1 MNVISV
7 DVFSMYIN
15 DQPVGVG
22 EEEGI
27 VVCQMVNLEHDARP
41 PGLKL
46 RHSDLLQ
53 KAVVHF
59 ECLAYERRSQLDV
72 IKIEEDS
79 IWMVNA
85 LGFEFDFLLKV
96 NGDSSVIGGC
106 PVPDA
111 GNAGQFAALSPGS
124 TVFPVKVILPG
135 ESVGL
140 SLLFF
145 CVLPLL
151 FRLLRQFTQRLFCI
165 VSKSVAR
172 IAVQKFLKS
181 NARLA
186 GVIEFILVDLA
197 NGEQRVE
204 PVFASRIFAAQE
216 FVLMN
221 GGAQDVVIV
230 EAASHLHQQLSYCDH
245 AGIGFGGGR
254 RTKVDAAVGVNHAL
268 VFVAASVS
276 DRTAVQRF
284 AHVPGSG
291 ESLASPVFPMARTGT
306 HGQR

>member
-27 VVCQMVNLEHDARP
+27 VVRQIVDLEHDARP

-46 RHSDLLQ
+46 RHPDLLQ

-59 ECLAYERRSQLDV
+59 ECLAYERRSQLGV

-106 PVPDA
+106 PVPDS

-124 TVFPVKVILPG
+124 TVKVILPG
-135 ESVGL
+135 ESAGL

-145 CVLPLL
+145 GVLLLL
-151 FRLLRQFTQRLFCI
+151 FRLLRQFAQRLCCI
-165 VSKSVAR
+165 VSKS
-172 IAVQKFLKS
+172 
-181 NARLA
+181 
-186 GVIEFILVDLA
+186 
-197 NGEQRVE
+197 
-204 PVFASRIFAAQE
+204 
-216 FVLMN
+216 
-221 GGAQDVVIV
+221 
-230 EAASHLHQQLSYCDH
+230 
-245 AGIGFGGGR
+245 
-254 RTKVDAAVGVNHAL
+254 
-268 VFVAASVS
+268 
-276 DRTAVQRF
+276 
-284 AHVPGSG
+284 
-291 ESLASPVFPMARTGT
+291 
-306 HGQR
+306 